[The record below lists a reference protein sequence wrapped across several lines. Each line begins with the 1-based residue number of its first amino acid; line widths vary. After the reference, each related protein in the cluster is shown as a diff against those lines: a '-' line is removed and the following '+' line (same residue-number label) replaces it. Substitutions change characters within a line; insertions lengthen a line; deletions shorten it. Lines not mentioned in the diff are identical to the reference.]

1 MFDHLEVETVPAAAT
16 SARASE
22 LAREGFDVSESV
34 PIRATLLEVNEREH
48 TLVLVVHH
56 IAADG
61 LSMAPLARDVMVAY
75 ASRASGR
82 VPAWLPLEV
91 QYGDFSEWQRGALGE
106 ASDPDSI
113 LAEQLRFWS
122 HTLTERGELAE
133 LPMDHPRC
141 GCLAAR

>member
-1 MFDHLEVETVPAAAT
+1 
-16 SARASE
+16 
-22 LAREGFDVSESV
+22 
-34 PIRATLLEVNEREH
+34 
-48 TLVLVVHH
+48 
-56 IAADG
+56 
-61 LSMAPLARDVMVAY
+61 MVAY

-133 LPMDHPRC
+133 LPMDHPRPA
-141 GCLAAR
+141 GVSLRGDDLDFGSTPRRTAGSARSRRAAMSACSW